1 MKKKIAILGSTGSIG
16 KNTLEVIKKNQNI
29 FKIELLSTNKN
40 VSKIYNQAK
49 KFKVKN
55 IIIHNNNS
63 FKKNKNFFKK
73 KKIRIFQNTKDFF
86 KKNSK
91 IKFDY
96 TMSSITGLEG
106 LLPTLEIIRFSKN
119 IAIANKESIICGW
132 SLIKKELNKNHTN
145 FIPVDSEHFSILNLI
160 KTENKSNINKI
171 FITASGGPFL
181 NNTIRTIQNSNP
193 KIAMKHPTWKMG
205 KKISI
210 DSATLMNKVFEF
222 IEAKKIFELDKSK
235 IKIIIQPSSYV
246 HAIVEFKNGVTK
258 FLTHPT
264 SMKIPIF
271 NSLYFNNNHKFK
283 FEKINFDKLNKLDF
297 QDVDY
302 KKFPINKILNKIPNN
317 DTLFET
323 ILISANDTLVD
334 QFLKKKISFYEI
346 YEKLNYV
353 IELREFKKLRK
364 RKPKNIGQIL
374 ELSSKVRL
382 KTQSLSVISRN

>member
-16 KNTLEVIKKNQNI
+16 KNTIEIIEKDKNN
-29 FKIELLSTNKN
+29 FKIELLSTNQN
-40 VSKIYNQAK
+40 ISKIYMQAK

-55 IIIHNNNS
+55 IIIHN
-63 FKKNKNFFKK
+63 KKTFEKHKDFFAK
-73 KKIRIFQNTKDFF
+73 KKIRTFQNTNDYL
-86 KKNSK
+86 KKNKK

-132 SLIKKELNKNHTN
+132 SLIKNELNKNQTN

-181 NNTIRTIQNSNP
+181 NNNISTIKNSNP

-222 IEAKKIFELDKSK
+222 IEAKKIFDLDKSK
-235 IKIIIQPSSYV
+235 FQIIIQPTSYV

-271 NSLYFNNNHKFK
+271 NSLYFDNNHKFK

-297 QDVDY
+297 KNVDY

-334 QFLKKKISFYEI
+334 LFLKKKISFYEI

-374 ELSSKVRL
+374 ELSNKVRL

>member
-73 KKIRIFQNTKDFF
+73 KKIRIFQNTKDLF